1 MTNTFEEELRELLDL
16 QRSEDLWV
24 VGFVERKINFIEK
37 YGPQPLVNVPKCV
50 DFEIKYRRNNS
61 YSGIKPSDGLLLMQV
76 FQDLN
81 SNGKMDR
88 TGEEG
93 YWQDGEFYKWM
104 QSSQNFPTFF
114 KAVTEGYIVES
125 SEPFQPFR
133 VKLGELYFKHWD
145 DVDAVFAIDDQPGA
159 IESAYV
165 FNTRKEAENVAKLV
179 GGSVEPVNHEEL
191 EEEE

>member
-16 QRSEDLWV
+16 QRSENLWV
-24 VGFVERKINFIEK
+24 VGFVEKKISFIEK
-37 YGPQPLVNVPKCV
+37 YGPQPLVNVPQCV

-61 YSGIKPSDGLLLMQV
+61 QSGIKPSDGLLLMQV

-81 SNGKMDR
+81 CNGQMHR
-88 TGEEG
+88 SGEDG

-104 QSSQNFPTFF
+104 QSSQNFPIFF